1 MGLQRHSFLLQMP
14 FVLYGRTFLKVTSA
28 VSRWQE
34 FEADKLAAEIFGKRN
49 MMDALRSI
57 EKGAL
62 IFNAFW
68 VNEMAPVLSKGFC
81 PPLLEGFTRYFES
94 EDVKEF
100 MESNLEKDMDFS
112 ETDPY
117 DSHPSLNERL
127 GALNKMHGKK
137 YPHDD
142 SLALS
147 LFNAN
152 EEDFD
157 EEMMSWLLA
166 GKKTSLIP
174 ISWQEAGQK
183 VWPKIWEEK
192 AAVYYCDMVRRVVPL
207 DFPKLIHDKKLFSGE
222 ESPAETSLQTLNGQR
237 KLASVSMLGT
247 ILIDAMIKQGWNADI
262 YPGSDVILIKGDIE
276 FNPFQTIAQ
285 LVNDEIDSNAWAD
298 ECRKLGIQSLSIGP

>member
-1 MGLQRHSFLLQMP
+1 M
-14 FVLYGRTFLKVTSA
+14 
-28 VSRWQE
+28 
-34 FEADKLAAEIFGKRN
+34 
-49 MMDALRSI
+49 
-57 EKGAL
+57 
-62 IFNAFW
+62 
-68 VNEMAPVLSKGFC
+68 
-81 PPLLEGFTRYFES
+81 
-94 EDVKEF
+94 DVKEF
-100 MESNLEKDMDFS
+100 VESNLEKDMDLS

-127 GALNKMHGKK
+127 GALNKMHEKK

-147 LFNAN
+147 LFNAS

-157 EEMMSWLLA
+157 EEMMSWVLE
-166 GKKTSLIP
+166 GKKTSLNP
-174 ISWQEAGQK
+174 ISWREVGQK
-183 VWPKIWEEK
+183 VWPNIWKER

-207 DFPKLIHDKKLFSGE
+207 DFPKLIHDKKLFLGE
-222 ESPAETSLQTLNGQR
+222 GSPAETSSQTLNEQR

-285 LVNDEIDSNAWAD
+285 LVNDEIDSNAWTD
-298 ECRKLGIQSLSIGP
+298 ECRRLGIESLSIGP